1 MDSLLDENSLNKL
14 NEAAF
19 DLEEDHF
26 GRQED
31 PHRQEGQQM
40 EMVDLEQQVKVL
52 LFWKTKESSDRKMR
66 EKLKQRLE
74 AETEL
79 FL

>member
-1 MDSLLDENSLNKL
+1 LCVDSTCSINIIHRMDSLLDENSLNKL

-40 EMVDLEQQVKVL
+40 ESAPFLEDQ
-52 LFWKTKESSDRKMR
+52 R
-66 EKLKQRLE
+66 EQ
-74 AETEL
+74 
-79 FL
+79 

>member
-31 PHRQEGQQM
+31 PHKESGTDTYDHELQI
-40 EMVDLEQQVKVL
+40 KVL
-52 LFWKTKESSDRKMR
+52 VFWKTKESNDHKWR
-66 EKLKQRLE
+66 
-74 AETEL
+74 
-79 FL
+79 

>member
-1 MDSLLDENSLNKL
+1 MDILLDENSLNKL

-31 PHRQEGQQM
+31 PH
-40 EMVDLEQQVKVL
+40 
-52 LFWKTKESSDRKMR
+52 KESLGVESFDH
-66 EKLKQRLE
+66 EQ
-74 AETEL
+74 
-79 FL
+79 